1 MTAVSDLFYVS
12 SEGDVLDEV
21 VAGHYG
27 DTLDGKVEAV
37 LAVNPGL
44 AALGAVLSA
53 GVRITL
59 PDLITSTPVET
70 EQLWG

>member
-27 DTLDGKVEAV
+27 DTLDGKVEDV
-37 LAVNPGL
+37 LAANPGL
-44 AALGAVLSA
+44 AALGAVLEA
-53 GVRITL
+53 GIRISL
-59 PDLITSTPVET
+59 PDLSASKPLET